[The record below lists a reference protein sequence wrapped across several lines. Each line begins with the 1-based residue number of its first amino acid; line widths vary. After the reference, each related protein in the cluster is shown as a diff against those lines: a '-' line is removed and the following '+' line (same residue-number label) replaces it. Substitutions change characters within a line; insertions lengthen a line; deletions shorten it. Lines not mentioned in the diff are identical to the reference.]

1 MLLRHFRMQQIRHQC
16 ICLLFYSNFF
26 LAIYSHFQT
35 EISAFTHIF
44 GRNWSS
50 LSLCYSAGHY
60 NYLACHLFLVYTTC
74 RSYATAP
81 LLMPYAPSKYR
92 TGIVT
97 MAKLRNPTIQRIG
110 QWPSWWLV
118 AAAELDS
125 VHNSNIRA
133 STFTSDVQLFC
144 RQTCRRCLTWRG
156 LEWSVHYITKK
167 CLLLQQH
174 HRRLLLASNSILNL

>member
-1 MLLRHFRMQQIRHQC
+1 MLLRHFRMQQIRHQW

-74 RSYATAP
+74 RSYATLP
-81 LLMPYAPSKYR
+81 QLLCILSIHPNIVPIQY
-92 TGIVT
+92 IVT
-97 MAKLRNPTIQRIG
+97 IAKLMNPTNQRIG
-110 QWPSWWLV
+110 QRPSWRLV

-156 LEWSVHYITKK
+156 LEWSVHYLSQK
-167 CLLLQQH
+167 CLLLTTT
-174 HRRLLLASNSILNL
+174 S